1 MSELSLSMSKAE
13 LVSTV
18 VDKGEYDKFVE
29 QVKAAEEMT
38 DKRLTDVEAQ
48 SMSNKDELIN
58 QKFGVKMLNDWLMI
72 EYNDQIALERKVKA
86 LIISNIITGLVA
98 VAGVILAILL

>member
-1 MSELSLSMSKAE
+1 MSELSLSMLKVE
-13 LVSTV
+13 LVSAV
-18 VDKGEYDKFVE
+18 VDKTEYDKFVE
-29 QVKAAEEMT
+29 QVKTTEEIT

-58 QKFGVKMLNDWLMI
+58 QKLGVKMLNDWLMI
-72 EYNDQIALERKVKA
+72 EYNDQIALKGKVKA

-98 VAGVILAILL
+98 VTGVVLAILL

>member
-18 VDKGEYDKFVE
+18 VDKVEYDKFVE
-29 QVKAAEEMT
+29 QVKVAEEMT

-48 SMSNKDELIN
+48 SMSNKDEFIN
-58 QKFGVKMLNDWLMI
+58 QKLGVKMLNDWLMI
-72 EYNDQIALERKVKA
+72 EYNDQIALEGKVKA